1 MAQPAVKARESP
13 NMVTPTGGPV
23 YWAPL
28 GTGMAA
34 APAAPE
40 VGTVAATVTTTTPT
54 NAALVIN
61 QAFHSV
67 IDRILP
73 RRIGCSTR

>member
-1 MAQPAVKARESP
+1 MAHPAVKARESP
-13 NMVTPTGGPV
+13 NKVTVTGGPV
-23 YWAPL
+23 YIEPL
-28 GTGMAA
+28 GVGTV
-34 APAAPE
+34 PAASA
-40 VGTVAATVTTTTPT
+40 VDGRVAATVTATTPK

-67 IDRILP
+67 SDRILP